1 MLEHRSAIASQEWSK
16 ARALDPHG
24 LRLDWK
30 NALAIQSSLATD
42 LLSGG
47 AAVSAM
53 ALVQNWVSAPPLKS
67 TSVHLGLVL
76 VVASYREAS
85 ISIR

>member
-1 MLEHRSAIASQEWSK
+1 MLEHRSAIASKEWSK

-42 LLSGG
+42 LLSG
-47 AAVSAM
+47 AAVVSAM
-53 ALVQNWVSAPPLKS
+53 AFVQKWVSAETLKT
-67 TSVHLGLVL
+67 TSAHLGMAL
-76 VVASYREAS
+76 VVDS
-85 ISIR
+85 